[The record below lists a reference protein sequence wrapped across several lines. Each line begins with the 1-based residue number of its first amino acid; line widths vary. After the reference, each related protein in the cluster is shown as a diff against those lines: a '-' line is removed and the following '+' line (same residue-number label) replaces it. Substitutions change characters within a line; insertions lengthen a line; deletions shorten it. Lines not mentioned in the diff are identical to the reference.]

1 MKTRMLVLTGIFIL
15 AVVAIFIFASC
26 DNGSAENYFIYDGT
40 TYPLSAG
47 YLEVVGPQ
55 NGAYG
60 FGFTAFSSGIDLEAE
75 KGIGKAIYIS
85 ILSPTSSLAEGT
97 YTFVSGTSTTPYT
110 FDDLW
115 LFLNYN
121 IAIDWGDSYAAE
133 AGTLTVT
140 EVSDSTVSLEF
151 EVTLDDGKT
160 STGTWSGL
168 VTIW

>member
-1 MKTRMLVLTGIFIL
+1 MKARTFVLTAIL
-15 AVVAIFIFASC
+15 ALTVAMILIFASC
-26 DNGSAENYFIYDGT
+26 DNGGAGNYFIYDGT
-40 TYPLSAG
+40 TYPLSEA

-60 FGFTAFSSGIDLEAE
+60 FSFTAFSSGIDFEAE
-75 KGIGKAIYIS
+75 KGIGEAIYIF
-85 ILSPTSSLAEGT
+85 ILSPTTSLAEGT
-97 YTFVSGTSTTPYT
+97 YNFVAGTSTTPYT
-110 FDDLW
+110 FDELW

-121 IAIDWGDSYAAE
+121 IAIDWGDFYAAE

-160 STGTWSGL
+160 STGMWSGS

>member
-1 MKTRMLVLTGIFIL
+1 MKTRMLVSISVFVL
-15 AVVAIFIFASC
+15 VVAVIFIFVSC
-26 DNGSAENYFIYDGT
+26 DNGGAGRYFIYDGT

-75 KGIGKAIYIS
+75 KGIGEAIYIS

-97 YTFVSGTSTTPYT
+97 YTFVAGTSTTPYT

-121 IAIDWGDSYAAE
+121 IAIDWGDFYWAK

-160 STGTWSGL
+160 STGMWSGS